1 MKAYTLFSSSTG
13 NCFFAETENT
23 KILIDCGVSARCAE
37 KALQELGFSLSDINA
52 IFVTHEHSDH
62 VKGLETIS
70 KYHHIPI
77 HMQEKS
83 ARALI
88 HDPSSAILPS
98 LYLYNGEFSV
108 RVGDFSVS
116 AFRTPHDSAA
126 SVGYIIEADKR
137 KIGYV
142 TDMGCILPSV
152 RDALSGCDAS
162 VIEANHDL
170 GMLMMGPYPF
180 YLKERIRSDEGHLS
194 NVAAGELIHSLAES
208 GTKSFLL
215 GHLSKEN
222 NTPALAL
229 DTVRSAVS
237 DIPDLSIAVASP
249 DKRTELIIK

>member
-1 MKAYTLFSSSTG
+1 MKAYTLFSGSTG
-13 NCFFAETENT
+13 NCFFAHTEETN
-23 KILIDCGVSARCAE
+23 ILIDCGVSARCVE
-37 KALQELGFSLSDINA
+37 KALCGLGFSLSDINA
-52 IFVTHEHSDH
+52 VFVTHEHCDH
-62 VKGLETIS
+62 TKGLEIIS
-70 KYHHIPI
+70 KYHHIPVY
-77 HMQEKS
+77 MQEKS

-88 HDPSSAILPS
+88 HDPSSAILQS

-108 RVGDFSVS
+108 RVGDISVS
-116 AFRTPHDSAA
+116 AFMTPHDSAA
-126 SVGYIIEADKR
+126 SVGYIIEADER

-162 VIEANHDL
+162 VIEANHDV

-180 YLKERIRSDEGHLS
+180 YLKERIRSEGGHLS
-194 NVAAGELIHSLAES
+194 NVAAGELAHSLAES
-208 GTKSFLL
+208 GTKSLLL

-237 DIPDLSIAVASP
+237 DFPDLSIAVASP

>member
-1 MKAYTLFSSSTG
+1 MKAYTLFSGSTG
-13 NCFFAETENT
+13 NCFFVEAEGS
-23 KILIDCGVSARCAE
+23 KLLIDCGVSARCIE

-62 VKGLETIS
+62 TKGLETIS
-70 KYHHIPI
+70 KHYHIPI

-83 ARALI
+83 ARAMI
-88 HDPSSAILPS
+88 SDPSSAILPS
-98 LYLYNGEFSV
+98 LYLYRGEFSV

-116 AFRTPHDSAA
+116 AFQTPHDSAA
-126 SVGYIIEADKR
+126 SVGYIIEADGK
-137 KIGYV
+137 KLGFA

-162 VIEANHDL
+162 AIEANYDL
-170 GMLMMGPYPF
+170 SMLALGPYPF
-180 YLKERIRSDEGHLS
+180 YLKERIRSEEGHLS

-229 DTVRSAVS
+229 DTVRSAVT
-237 DIPDLSIAVASP
+237 DFPDLSLAVAAP
-249 DKRTELIIK
+249 GERTELIIK

>member
-1 MKAYTLFSSSTG
+1 MKAYTLFSGSTG
-13 NCFFAETENT
+13 NCFFFETENT
-23 KILIDCGVSARCAE
+23 KNLIDCGVSARCAE

-62 VKGLETIS
+62 TKGLEMIS
-70 KYHHIPI
+70 KHHHIPV

-88 HDPSSAILPS
+88 SDPASYLLKE
-98 LYLYNGEFSV
+98 LYLYRGEFSV
-108 RVGDFSVS
+108 RVGELSVS
-116 AFRTPHDSAA
+116 AFDVPHDSVA
-126 SVGYIIEADKR
+126 SVGYVIEAEEK
-137 KIGYV
+137 KIGFA
-142 TDMGCILPSV
+142 TDMGCILPTV
-152 RDALSGCDAS
+152 RDALSGCDAA
-162 VIEANHDL
+162 VIEANYDPS
-170 GMLMMGPYPF
+170 MLALGPYPF

-237 DIPDLSIAVASP
+237 DIPDLSLAVAAP
-249 DKRTELIIK
+249 DERTELIIK

>member
-126 SVGYIIEADKR
+126 SVGYIIEADER

-194 NVAAGELIHSLAES
+194 NVTASLYIALRKAEQRAFCS
-208 GTKSFLL
+208 VTFQKKTILPLWRWTPSALRYRTFPIFRLLSPRRTKERSLL
-215 GHLSKEN
+215 
-222 NTPALAL
+222 
-229 DTVRSAVS
+229 
-237 DIPDLSIAVASP
+237 
-249 DKRTELIIK
+249 